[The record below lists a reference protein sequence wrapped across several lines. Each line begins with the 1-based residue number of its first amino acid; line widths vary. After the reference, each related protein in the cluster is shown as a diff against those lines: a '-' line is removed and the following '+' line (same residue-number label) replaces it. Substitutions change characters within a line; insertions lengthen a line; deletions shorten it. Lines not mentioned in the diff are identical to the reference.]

1 MQLYILTLYY
11 IKSSVFLPEEFVM
24 TKKQLRNT
32 VSFIVFMIIFLK
44 IIHASVQTI
53 MYMECAVII
62 AAILLIVECLS
73 EHLNRR

>member
-1 MQLYILTLYY
+1 MVCLIFK
-11 IKSSVFLPEEFVM
+11 IGRE
-24 TKKQLRNT
+24 
-32 VSFIVFMIIFLK
+32 VSIIVFVIIFLK

-73 EHLNRR
+73 ENFTE